1 MAILYNSS
9 ISYNEPSIGYVGTI
23 VLNIQRSF
31 SSDNNRRF
39 VTEPICLCGQ
49 H

>member
-1 MAILYNSS
+1 MAILYDDS

-31 SSDNNRRF
+31 IASNDR
-39 VTEPICLCGQ
+39 
-49 H
+49 